1 MRHAQIHEAGR
12 AVRGSEA
19 LAHFSKFT
27 VEKALAAI
35 LEQVGL
41 LAARGRVLAEE
52 IVAGLSVPPC
62 DNSAM
67 DGYAVRFGDI
77 EGATPEQPVRLP
89 VIGDLPAGAVAA
101 APLQPGQALR
111 IMTGAPIPVGA
122 DTVIK
127 QEDTRVEGDT
137 VFIQHNQLSGI
148 NIRRAGEDIT
158 KGAVVLAPG
167 TLLGPAH
174 TGVLASL
181 KRAIV
186 PVFQRPRVAVLSTGD
201 ELVDIDGELG
211 PGKIVSSNSYTLAG
225 LAADAGA
232 EPIMLGIARDTKEA
246 LRERLREA
254 LRCDVIITSGGVSV
268 GDYDFVKDVL
278 QELGMDMKFCKV
290 AMSPGQ
296 PLAFGIIEG
305 RPAFGLPGN
314 PVAAMISFEQFVRPA
329 LRKMAGHA
337 RLFRTTVEAVA
348 AERVETQR
356 GKKYFIRC
364 RLTRTEKGLRA
375 STTGEQGSGMLCS
388 LAQATGRMI
397 VPESIATINS
407 GDRVKV
413 QILDPNFDFT
423 QNPDY

>member
-1 MRHAQIHEAGR
+1 MI
-12 AVRGSEA
+12 
-19 LAHFSKFT
+19 T

-35 LEQVGL
+35 LEQVRPLGTERVGL

-111 IMTGAPIPVGA
+111 IMTGAPIPAGA
-122 DTVIK
+122 DTVIR
-127 QEDTRVEGDT
+127 QEDTQAGAGTVLIQCAAGRGD
-137 VFIQHNQLSGI
+137 
-148 NIRRAGEDIT
+148 NIRCAGEDIAR
-158 KGAVVLAPG
+158 GALLFTPG

-174 TGVLASL
+174 VGVLASMQ
-181 KRAIV
+181 RAV
-186 PVFQRPRVAVLSTGD
+186 LHVFQRPRVAILSTGD

-211 PGKIVSSNSYTLAG
+211 PGKIVSSNSYALAG
-225 LAADAGA
+225 LVADAGA
-232 EPIMLGIARDTKEA
+232 EPILLGIARDTKEA

-278 QELGMDMKFCKV
+278 QELGMDMKFWKV
-290 AMSPGQ
+290 AMRPGQ

-337 RLFRTTVEAVA
+337 RLFRATVEAVA
-348 AERVETQR
+348 AERVETQI

-375 STTGEQGSGMLCS
+375 SITGEQGSGMLCS
-388 LAQATGRMI
+388 LAQATGLMI
-397 VPESIATINS
+397 VPESIATLNA
-407 GDRVKV
+407 GERVNV
-413 QILDPNFDFT
+413 QILDPNFDFAPH
-423 QNPDY
+423 PDY